1 MNRIKT
7 FELVKGI
14 INEWDPVNLIEL
26 GAPIDEYNN
35 EISMIA
41 SKIKEESNVNDIA
54 EVIYNTLIEM
64 FDKAT
69 FENIEK
75 LKTECLSI
83 AEILY
88 KKIKLD
94 KNEIDK
100 KFN

>member
-1 MNRIKT
+1 MRVIFLNRIKT
-7 FELVKGI
+7 FELVKEI

-26 GAPIDEYNN
+26 GAPINEYNN

-41 SKIKEESNVNDIA
+41 TKIKEESNVDDIA

-64 FDKAT
+64 FDKAP
-69 FENIEK
+69 FENIEN

-88 KKIKLD
+88 ERL
-94 KNEIDK
+94 N
-100 KFN
+100 